1 MPPLSSCLL
10 NFFPGL
16 ILILGFALCQLVK
29 PLMSSSKAAA
39 DDEPMWLQLSGA
51 LVQVAR
57 VTASL
62 DLVV

>member
-1 MPPLSSCLL
+1 MDSIVYAPPIAAPRLA
-10 NFFPGL
+10 FT
-16 ILILGFALCQLVK
+16 